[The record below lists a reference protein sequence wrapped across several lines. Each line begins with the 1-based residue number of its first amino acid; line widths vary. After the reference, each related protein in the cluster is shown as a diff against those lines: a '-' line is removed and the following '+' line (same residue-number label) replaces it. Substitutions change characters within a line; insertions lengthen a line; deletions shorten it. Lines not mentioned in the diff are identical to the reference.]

1 MNLATLDHFFTR
13 FTVHCSY
20 LGGISRAACV
30 RLGVVQ
36 KGSET
41 VAGRITWRAF
51 PSWLRMNHLF
61 SLSLQPLPTLR
72 KHLFLYPNGAA
83 HLSNGDICSQSHV
96 QPGMVVHDPNS
107 QFKAT
112 RGYITT
118 FSLKKKEKKEKKS
131 KYTCFLRKLCPATE
145 LQAEQVERY
154 NDIRARSGA
163 QVSRDLECCPAHL
176 TPCRRGR
183 GRWKASSG
191 VGQ

>member
-1 MNLATLDHFFTR
+1 MVQEKATPPWDAPCWWQELLPRGNSGQCSFNLLAPGWCPMNLATLDHFFTR

-36 KGSET
+36 KGREM

-51 PSWLRMNHLF
+51 PSWLQMNHLF

-118 FSLKKKEKKEKKS
+118 FFFLKKRKK
-131 KYTCFLRKLCPATE
+131 
-145 LQAEQVERY
+145 
-154 NDIRARSGA
+154 I
-163 QVSRDLECCPAHL
+163 
-176 TPCRRGR
+176 
-183 GRWKASSG
+183 
-191 VGQ
+191 